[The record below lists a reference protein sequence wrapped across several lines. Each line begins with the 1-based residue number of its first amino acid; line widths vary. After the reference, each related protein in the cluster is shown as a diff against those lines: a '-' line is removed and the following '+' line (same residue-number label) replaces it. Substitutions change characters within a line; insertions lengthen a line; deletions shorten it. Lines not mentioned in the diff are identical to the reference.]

1 MLINNSTH
9 GQKNVEIDF
18 FFESY
23 ILKKKMLQQQKHKN
37 IYLRLLIKSKHE
49 ITLYIYKLKK

>member
-1 MLINNSTH
+1 
-9 GQKNVEIDF
+9 
-18 FFESY
+18 
-23 ILKKKMLQQQKHKN
+23 MLQQQKHKN